1 LLEQFDGGAELFPSD
16 TAAAVAAEAE
26 ALRRFI
32 IPQITQAATAYE
44 IWHGPCVDEAD
55 RQALIDAAGIE
66 VTETSVLD
74 WSAYGLE
81 TDEVALHARREREP
95 TGGKTRWT
103 F

>member
-1 LLEQFDGGAELFPSD
+1 MIEQLDTGCFLFPLD
-16 TAAAVAAEAE
+16 AAIFGAADSA
-26 ALRRFI
+26 ALGDCT

-55 RQALIDAAGIE
+55 RQALIEAAGIE
-66 VTETSVLD
+66 VTETPVLD

-81 TDEVALHARREREP
+81 TDEAALHARRERELA
-95 TGGKTRWT
+95 GARTRWT